1 MSRLQ
6 LSSAAMLLL
15 LTLTIFSSCRRD
27 NDVIMED
34 ENDTTTPTTT
44 TSTTTKSFAN
54 VDQAL
59 WPYFQRFEEQAAQR
73 GISINL
79 NQLELTGDLEDLP
92 GENVGGQCTWHSNN
106 PNHITIDLP
115 LFNDLSD
122 LYREFIIFHEL
133 GHCVLNRD
141 HREDSD
147 QQGNCVSLMR
157 SGLGACHDNYRNTT
171 RTSYIDE
178 LFDPN
183 DF

>member
-1 MSRLQ
+1 MSRNH
-6 LSSAAMLLL
+6 LSFAAIFLL
-15 LTLTIFSSCRRD
+15 LTLCIFSSCRPD
-27 NDVIMED
+27 NDILLDE
-34 ENDTTTPTTT
+34 ENDFNPS

-59 WPYFQRFEEQAAQR
+59 WPYFQRFEEQAAER
-73 GISINL
+73 GLSINL
-79 NQLELTGDLEDLP
+79 NQLELTGDLQDLP

-141 HREDSD
+141 HREDQD
-147 QQGNCVSLMR
+147 QHGSCVSLMR
-157 SGLGACHDNYRNTT
+157 SGLGSCNDNYHNAT
-171 RTSYIDE
+171 RATYIDE
-178 LFDPN
+178 LFDPS